1 MILKNYLSE
10 NINMG
15 SISWKVLLMEVI
27 EDRGYAKGYTDGQA
41 TGRVAGR
48 QQGISIARRRI
59 AQALLCRNSLSVTV
73 IAEVTDLSV
82 STIESLRE
90 TS

>member
-1 MILKNYLSE
+1 MASV
-10 NINMG
+10 
-15 SISWKVLLMEVI
+15 SWKVLLMEVV
-27 EDRGYAKGYTDGQA
+27 EDRGYVKGYTDGQA
-41 TGRVAGR
+41 TGRVADR

-59 AQALLCRNSLSVTV
+59 AQVLLCRNSLPITV

>member
-1 MILKNYLSE
+1 MASV
-10 NINMG
+10 
-15 SISWKVLLMEVI
+15 SWKVLLMEVV
-27 EDRGYAKGYTDGQA
+27 EDHGYAKGYTDGQA

-48 QQGISIARRRI
+48 RQQGIFIARRRI
-59 AQALLCRNSLSVTV
+59 AQALLCRNSLPVTV
-73 IAEVTDLSV
+73 IAEVTDLLV